1 MEEKTGIFE
10 KCIMS
15 AILAA
20 MAVFGVLFLLLPKKT
35 FSENENRNLA
45 RFPEWKTE
53 ELNGGVYTGKIEKY
67 LADHFPGRD
76 SWMMIASEADRLGG
90 KKEINGVYLASDGR
104 LIDIYQKPKQ
114 PERLIN
120 SVVRFAD
127 ALPETNIALMLVPT
141 AQQVYQDL
149 LPEYTPDNVYG
160 RAEWQLDAI
169 EEILAAVEEET
180 NGHVV
185 TVNLARGKGRGS
197 GDDNSTHWNL
207 RNKWLW
213 EDSFW
218 DGFTDHEH
226 TGEYYYR
233 TDHHWTAWGA
243 YRAYKTWWRETRQFA
258 GWQRRI
264 SAPPSRTDLYEAHL
278 PTADYVKENTPISV
292 VSKDFRGTTW
302 SKLNDPFIAPDE
314 IWSYW
319 DETWDLSVT
328 FSDTGEVTDTPYGE
342 EWLSKKDKY
351 AYYLNGLHPL
361 LIIENKAVP
370 EEQGAIAVIKDSY
383 GNSMIP
389 YMISDFRTIYVFDTR
404 YWQQGVSSFVLE
416 HEDIQEVLILYSIS
430 MIDTDAGIGGI
441 F

>member
-1 MEEKTGIFE
+1 MEKTGKAENF
-10 KCIMS
+10 IMC

-20 MAVFGVLFLLLPKKT
+20 MALFGVLFLLLPKKT

-76 SWMMIASEADRLGG
+76 TWMMIVSEADRLGG
-90 KKEINGVYLASDGR
+90 KQEINDVYLASDGR
-104 LIDIYQKPKQ
+104 LIDIYQRPKQ
-114 PERLIN
+114 PERLVN

-141 AQQVYQDL
+141 AQQVYEDL
-149 LPEYTPDNVYG
+149 LPQFAPEERD
-160 RAEWQLDAI
+160 WQLKAIAEIYGTVAEGTQGRVRTVDPAWSTERTDA
-169 EEILAAVEEET
+169 
-180 NGHVV
+180 
-185 TVNLARGKGRGS
+185 
-197 GDDNSTHWNL
+197 
-207 RNKWLW
+207 
-213 EDSFW
+213 DS
-218 DGFTDHEH
+218 
-226 TGEYYYR
+226 YYR
-233 TDHHWTAWGA
+233 TDHHWTVRGAKLAFDAWCSATG
-243 YRAYKTWWRETRQFA
+243 RPEKTVDEA
-258 GWQRRI
+258 GL
-264 SAPPSRTDLYEAHL
+264 SA
-278 PTADYVKENTPISV
+278 
-292 VSKDFRGTTW
+292 VSDSFRGTTW
-302 SKLNDPFIAPDE
+302 SKLNDPLIAPDT
-314 IWSYW
+314 ILSYW
-319 DETWDLSVT
+319 DDSWDLTVT
-328 FSDTGEVTDTPYGE
+328 YTDTGEVTDTPYGE